1 MCSSPANEKRENE
14 MIYRVTV
21 GEKKELICVVAGMF
35 DLRGLLLNLNKR
47 LQSFQTA
54 AAPRRMC
61 EGVWTWRRQLSVIL
75 VISEHKRTVWRK
87 ITLLSALESVVSYVC
102 CFKVISKLSSK
113 TFCLTNKSEKKKVWL
128 LTGSF
133 QLVSSGLGH
142 IWLFHT
148 WLTAWSGFKCWADN
162 CALWRVCREAV
173 SQIIFMSKRAEW
185 TRAEE
190 KLCGIKSIS
199 ASAASQFW
207 AITIIPYSVFLA
219 YWMVLS
225 LPERQPGLC
234 SCFWQHVSNVGCAI
248 PFSHKSLKEG
258 LKSYKTIAK
267 MVFYENNNYFLIII
281 NSHFHVDYK
290 ITNHWYIWG
299 GDLKSSLLAKSLSS
313 RSIRLFSSF

>member
-1 MCSSPANEKRENE
+1 MTKKK
-14 MIYRVTV
+14 
-21 GEKKELICVVAGMF
+21 KKEVICVVAEMF

-47 LQSFQTA
+47 RRSFQTA
-54 AAPRRMC
+54 APHHMC
-61 EGVWTWRRQLSVIL
+61 KGVWTWRRQLSVIL
-75 VISEHKRTVWRK
+75 VISEHKRTVWHE

-102 CFKVISKLSSK
+102 FL
-113 TFCLTNKSEKKKVWL
+113 KSWVNYLRKPLFDKQVEKKKQGWL
-128 LTGSF
+128 LAGSF

-190 KLCGIKSIS
+190 KLHGIKSIS

-207 AITIIPYSVFLA
+207 AITIIPYSIFLA
-219 YWMVLS
+219 YWMALS

-234 SCFWQHVSNVGCAI
+234 SCFWQHVSDVGSAI
-248 PFSHKSLKEG
+248 PFSH
-258 LKSYKTIAK
+258 
-267 MVFYENNNYFLIII
+267 M
-281 NSHFHVDYK
+281 SH
-290 ITNHWYIWG
+290 
-299 GDLKSSLLAKSLSS
+299 
-313 RSIRLFSSF
+313 